1 MQKKEYLIE
10 MCQVG
15 TSMRVTAL
23 DPVTG
28 QEAVILGPPAAGQ
41 SALKS
46 LAVRKLE
53 RKLNKRNSEDA

>member
-10 MCQVG
+10 VCQVG
-15 TSMRVTAL
+15 ISMRVTAL

-28 QEAVILGPPAAGQ
+28 QEAVIIGPSVAGPQ
-41 SALKS
+41 ALKS

-53 RKLNKRNSEDA
+53 RKLNKHEGEDT